1 MGRGAFPLRVSNTW
15 EGVISYVGPHRRF
28 LSGAGRELLSSSCAA
43 ALLAG
48 TSASAVAQDAAPQWG
63 AWGELGAQA
72 GSESSAFLEGFM
84 PIGQDGDSLV
94 FLDMRLDYGENAK
107 GSSSFGLGLRQ
118 VMGADLILGA
128 NAFVDVVRT
137 DNRKVL
143 LGATLGLE
151 AFTSNFDLRINAHVP
166 LSGTA
171 GTGSQVRSTGV
182 TVTNNQ
188 LLETRVRQDDATAL
202 LYGLTGEIG
211 ALFDSPFGDNQRL
224 RAYAGGYFY
233 DRDGFDTEAGGRLGL
248 EYRIDDVLSL
258 TGSRFTLGAELVY
271 DKSDKLDA
279 VASARLRIP
288 LFGGS
293 QAPAT
298 HGARDESRLL
308 DRMDEGVRR
317 DKGIRAGSR
326 QSSTSLAS
334 IPVVNPNTGATYGD
348 IYYATQG
355 GGGTGSFADPTS
367 LSNAI
372 TSAGANGIVV
382 VLGANGDVT
391 TAGVTLQ
398 NGQVLAGGGSTIG
411 VQLSDGST
419 TNFLLSGTAG
429 TIDGDPGVTT
439 VTLADN
445 TLVTGLTLRGGTTV
459 LDGNNVDGATF
470 TNLTITDA
478 TNGISIIG
486 ASNTSMSNL
495 SFSNITGT
503 SILLNNQGAVLSDIT
518 IDGGTNGIVIA
529 NNTGTTTLNNISV
542 SNVSGDALTFTNN
555 SGAIN
560 VNDYSATNTGDDAIV
575 ISGGGTFAFS
585 GTTQI
590 NGLGA
595 GASSDGIDLSGTSNA
610 DLTFGDVDITGVG
623 GGAGLNMAGADASV
637 LMQSLDITGTGVTA
651 SRGVDISGTQ
661 NGRVI
666 NIIDGGNISNVGT
679 GLVLGTN
686 GAAAAAPDAVFNWGG
701 GTIGGTIYGLD
712 GVGVNAANGSYALG
726 TTSFSAPFN
735 FTMSGVPN
743 YFISATATGTG
754 DGSSSTN
761 RASISTAIA
770 AAAGLGTVNF
780 ILVNDGSAIDT
791 SGLTFQLANGQTIN
805 TFGDGR
811 TFSSA
816 GYVIAANITGSNL
829 PSGAVTITD
838 PTGNGAATLTNSSG
852 AVSTIGLANGNAVRN
867 ITIGS
872 AAGTAIS
879 GSGIAGVTIE
889 GVTIGSGGTTA
900 QNGID
905 LNGTSGSVVLTN
917 VSVDAT
923 GTGVSLTNTS
933 GTVTGNNVDIT
944 GSDTL
949 AVTGGDAA
957 ISFNASSSITSS
969 GGTAVSI
976 ASRVGG
982 SFSHFGTVTAN
993 GAGSSGISVSGATGQ
1008 SDVTFGG
1015 LVSLGQTTALGGG
1028 AGVSFDNNGTTST
1041 LAFDGGLQITTSGQT
1056 GLVGTGGGT
1065 LRVSNFAS
1073 ETITT
1078 TGAMALSLTGLNV
1091 QATFDSIDT
1100 SNSNMGSVALRDLDG
1115 SLAVNGGT
1123 LATVASGS
1131 SFNSFQLVQSDG
1143 AATRAF
1149 ELAVDGLTI
1158 THDASFGS
1166 VGPSEHGIV
1175 VATYGDD
1182 SAVVSVSNS
1191 TFATEDSAVR
1201 VTATNQLVTVTNF
1214 ANNTL
1219 LGSATSFDPDFFNN
1233 GVSFE
1238 GVTFDADLG
1247 AAGIQTVN
1255 GGTFASGTP
1264 GLATRNG
1271 VFFLGGNSGSVSFSD
1286 YTVNTVDAGLV
1297 ASYGNNGLT
1306 LNIAGGSIDAGR
1318 VQLESTTGGFDGSIS
1333 LSSMTLTRAT
1343 GVGGSGGFIANNYS
1357 GDFTVTGA
1365 TNISNAELSQDFGAT
1380 GYQRLSTPGALSIS
1394 NSSGD
1399 FTFGDITIG
1408 TQSGTPPA
1416 GTVFT
1421 TGGATVGISLA
1432 GNSGTFTS
1440 TGTVTITDTVED
1452 AIRIADTSGAVAFNQ
1467 VSIVNPRA
1475 DLYPFTGPAL
1485 AGTGREAHSAGVDIS
1500 GTIDDTISFNDLDI
1514 ALNSEETTGIELN
1527 GATLNAAVT
1536 ANDFDVTGNG
1546 SANTIGVDLRGTTG
1560 GSTVRLGDSSATG
1573 ESSSIAGVNT
1583 GVWLDNSTNAIFTF
1597 GDGEDGTDQG
1607 STISA
1612 NTAIDASSAP
1622 TVGSYDFRDVN
1633 FTSGPG
1639 LGFGTGAIYFVDSD
1653 GATGGGDGSGRDAS
1667 NPMTLAAA
1675 EAAAGAGD
1683 IIVLINNGATINV
1696 AGTNGNDTLNLL
1708 DQMQLL
1714 SFGDGAGGSQAITVS
1729 LTVPPTI
1736 LLSASG
1742 ITIADPTG
1750 NGGAVVTST
1759 ATDPLVGLGSA
1770 GNRIAGVILDGGGTV
1785 GTGISGTSSTGLTV
1799 DRSII
1804 RNFTGTGIDIT
1815 TSTGTQV
1822 SNSSFSGNAND
1833 IALGNASGTSL
1844 SNITSTGATGRSI
1857 FFSGSSGTNSL
1868 NNVSIAS
1875 VTGGTGLSF
1884 LNAGGTFTGTNVDIS
1899 GTNGDALYIEGG
1911 DAAYTFDA
1919 ASSIDITSGAAIT
1932 LLNIAGGSLTHAGTV
1947 AANGNGASG
1956 IASFGATGDYSVSF
1970 TGAVDLGTTTAMGGS
1985 GLAVDN
1991 AGQNGVFSFADL
2003 DIDTNGSF
2011 GILMQNGGSLGI
2023 TTGSL
2028 NVTNAQ
2034 GFNLAGSDI
2043 AAGGITLTSFS
2054 NTGAVGAVA
2063 LGMNGFGGGD
2073 FTVTGTTTI
2082 SGTTGSAISM
2092 TSVAANIDLGTVNLT
2107 LAGGDGFLLNGNSGT
2122 LTAGDTTIDMAGG
2135 SGNAFRATNANGN
2148 MTFGNVDVVNL
2159 GAGTGLNLSGGTFD
2173 GQITFATLDITGN
2186 GSAGSKA
2193 IDLTGYVNTKDVVT
2207 TNSSAILN
2215 VQTGIDF
2222 TNANIGAGVRFQYGD
2237 GDATNPGTE
2246 STIDTT
2252 GFAVVTTGMGS
2263 TGEYDLEDVAFGTVL
2278 GTTNTSNLAGPSY
2291 YVVGSNGSTGAGNG
2305 TFLTPGT
2312 IAGAEASGADAI
2324 ILVDNNDDNI
2334 RDVIDVVAQDDG
2346 TFTLADGQVLVSM
2359 VNGETVDLATLGLSG
2374 SGAPASLKLTGIT
2387 SSTQVTA
2394 SGGTID
2400 DVRAILTSSSAN
2412 GTVALA
2418 GSSTIQ
2424 NTTIRN
2430 TGSGDGISASYAANA
2445 TARIRSSQI
2454 DVSSSARSIDIATT
2468 GGATNVE
2475 FSGLDLDGGL
2485 RFDGS
2490 GGGSLSVTSTGINR
2504 VDDTDAEAILL
2515 QDADASLSGLI
2526 IGSSNTGTG
2535 NDVAGA
2541 GIHIVNSNGV
2551 SNTVTLT
2558 DITMGSGGNGDT
2570 TDVAGAGI
2578 DVDSSGS
2585 GVLTLNMT
2593 GTNVI
2598 RSSGQALDV
2607 DETGAGTA
2615 NNVLL
2620 SISNTTFESA
2630 ATGVPTVSITGQ
2642 NVSTVQN
2649 SVQVRAF
2656 AGNTVIGNG
2665 TGGGIRFEKV
2675 DFDSDGAGATV
2686 SAGTLNVGQGTGTR
2700 VSGDGV
2706 AFIDT
2711 TGAIDFT
2718 TLNIY
2723 NDNGTGLLV
2732 DTKTNGL
2739 NTDFTMTGGG
2749 SGTVDTTNGTALFL
2763 DPLTMNLTF
2772 GTVTSTNASGSGVLV
2787 DGGDAVGGGG
2797 NSALTIGT
2805 LNISGS
2811 SDSGVQIIDSSG
2823 DFSFGATTIN
2833 NAGSAGGGLEFTAA
2847 TGDTT
2852 NIAFTGGLDIDTS
2865 TGTGITG
2872 GRTGSGTVNFSVA
2885 ATGTRSINTTTGQ
2898 GMVLSNVNVGAA
2910 GITFANATA
2919 SGTATGNFID
2929 LDTVGGSGTL
2939 RVNNTSALGVSGTG
2953 ISIFSSSADFIF
2965 NQISLG
2971 DINAAGPMTYGLNL
2985 DGNSGSFTTTA
2996 SSIIYYAQA
3005 AGIRIA
3011 NAAST
3016 FSADFQAQI
3025 EASNRNDASY
3035 TAGGDGLV
3043 LTSNNS
3049 SSTINMARFVFTE
3062 FQRAS
3067 GPGGQGIVSNF
3078 GGQVTIG
3085 GGSVSSNNA
3094 MGDGV
3099 ASIDIRNTATNITL
3113 DSVAID
3119 TDDPGE
3125 SGGGIYLQN
3134 NTGSFTLESA
3144 SAFAARNTTGIYASN
3159 AGTVSIGTVSAV
3171 SVTSYGTAALDI
3183 TNTTVNLTLNNV
3195 SAPTSTGRGVRLDGI
3210 SGTVAVNGTLNLN
3223 NSSATGGPAL
3233 DLANLA
3239 SGTSVTFSGTSK
3251 TITSGAND
3259 AIRMNGNDGSSS
3271 VSFTNG
3277 GLVVSTTTGT
3287 GITAAVGGNLSITG
3301 PGNTVSSTG
3310 GGRGVDLNS
3319 TTIGASGITLQSVS
3333 TNGADRAISLVN
3345 TGTSG
3350 TFVITGTGST
3360 DGSGGTLAATTD
3372 TAIWLQNVNDVIFAN
3387 MVVNGSGNHGIR
3399 GQSTVD
3405 LQLVNIDTQGSFGS
3419 SVGQG
3424 TVYMYNAG
3432 GTLTI
3437 LGGTYGGA
3445 SDNTIQIDKTNG
3457 GTLTLAISDATIFA
3471 GDDLTPGLGNDA
3483 LQISVS
3489 GGAINGT
3496 ITNNTFAGAL
3506 ANHIQIIASQSA
3518 NLDLDIGGTGVG
3530 NTFQRHG
3537 SNPTSGGGGVNAAF
3551 TGSGTVALDILD
3563 NDMSAIYSAG
3573 SGVSPIEIQ
3582 TGSLFS
3588 GTLTSQVRNNTIGTS
3603 GVTGSG
3609 AGGSSGFG
3617 GFAMQFGADGGGT
3630 ASYVVSNN
3638 IIHDYNDSG
3647 IKFFQPGGATQ
3658 DVTAVITGN
3667 QVNHTSGAGFPVAG
3681 IEIDAGSGN
3690 TGSMCADI
3698 TGNTVTNSSGF
3709 LVGGIYVTSDS
3720 GHTFN
3725 LVGTPV
3731 GSSTGPA
3738 IASVL
3743 NGTNTL
3749 SPPAVGGNNGTYNIV
3764 AACP

>member
-1 MGRGAFPLRVSNTW
+1 MARDPFSLRVSNTW

-48 TSASAVAQDAAPQWG
+48 TSASAVAQDVAPQWG
-63 AWGELGAQA
+63 AWGEIGAQA

-107 GSSSFGLGLRQ
+107 GSSAFGLGVRQ

-137 DNRKVL
+137 DNRKIL

-188 LLETRVRQDDATAL
+188 LVETRVRQDDATAL

-288 LFGGS
+288 LFAGS
-293 QAPAT
+293 QAPTT

-334 IPVVNPNTGATYGD
+334 IPVVNPNTGSTYGD

-355 GGGTGSFADPTS
+355 GGGTGSFADPAS

-372 TSAGANGIVV
+372 TNAGANGIVV
-382 VLGANGDVT
+382 VLGANGEVT

-445 TLVTGLTLRGGTTV
+445 TLITGLTIRGGTTV

-478 TNGISIIG
+478 TNGISIVG
-486 ASNTSMSNL
+486 ASNTSMSGL
-495 SFSNITGT
+495 SFSNISGT

-575 ISGGGTFAFS
+575 ISGGGTFGFS
-585 GTTQI
+585 GTTEI

-610 DLTFGDVDITGVG
+610 SLTFGDVDITGVG
-623 GGAGLNMAGADASV
+623 GGAGLNMAGADAAV
-637 LMQSLDITGTGVTA
+637 IMQSLDVTGTGVTA

-686 GAAAAAPDAVFNWGG
+686 GASAAAPDAVFNWGG

-735 FTMSGVPN
+735 FTTSGVPN

-811 TFSSA
+811 TFSST

-852 AVSTIGLANGNAVRN
+852 TVSTIGLANGNTVRN
-867 ITIGS
+867 ITLGS

-879 GSGIAGVTIE
+879 GSGIAGLTIE

-905 LNGTSGSVVLTN
+905 LNNTSGSVVLTN
-917 VSVDAT
+917 VSVNAT
-923 GTGVSLTNTS
+923 GTGVSLSNTS

-976 ASRVGG
+976 SSRVGG

-1100 SNSNMGSVALRDLDG
+1100 SNSNMSSVALRNLDG

-1131 SFNSFQLVQSDG
+1131 SFNSFELIQNDG

-1158 THDASFGS
+1158 THDASSGNVS
-1166 VGPSEHGIV
+1166 PSEHGIV
-1175 VATYGDD
+1175 VETDGDD
-1182 SAVVSVSNS
+1182 SAVVSLSNS
-1191 TFATEDSAVR
+1191 TFATEDAAVQVLAANR
-1201 VTATNQLVTVTNF
+1201 LATVTNF

-1219 LGSATSFDPDFFNN
+1219 LGSATSFDPDLFNN
-1233 GVSFE
+1233 GVFFE

-1247 AAGIQTVN
+1247 TAGIQTVN

-1264 GLATRNG
+1264 GLANRNG
-1271 VFFLGGNSGSVSFSD
+1271 LSFSAENSGSISFSD
-1286 YTVNTVDAGLV
+1286 YTVNTVNTGLS
-1297 ASYGNNGLT
+1297 ASGDNGGLT

-1318 VQLESTTGGFDGSIS
+1318 VQLESTTGELDGSIS
-1333 LSSMTLTRAT
+1333 LSSMTLDNENAAL
-1343 GVGGSGGFIANNYS
+1343 GGFRASNYAGS
-1357 GDFTVTGA
+1357 FTVTGA
-1365 TNISNAELSQDFGAT
+1365 TNITYGEQAQDFGGS
-1380 GYQRLSTPGALSIS
+1380 GYFRDLGIFGLSVVT
-1394 NSSGD
+1394 SSGN

-1408 TQSGTPPA
+1408 TESGSAPA
-1416 GTVFT
+1416 GRAYT
-1421 TGGATVGISLA
+1421 TGGSAVGINLA

-1452 AIRIADTSGAVAFNQ
+1452 AIRIADTSGAIAFNQ
-1467 VSIVNPRA
+1467 VAIVNPRA
-1475 DLYPFTGPAL
+1475 ALYPFTGPVV
-1485 AGTGREAHSAGVDIS
+1485 GTAREAHSAGVDIS
-1500 GTIDDTISFNDLDI
+1500 GTIDGTISFNDLDI

-1583 GVWLDNSTNAIFTF
+1583 GVWLNNSTNAIFTF
-1597 GDGEDGTDQG
+1597 GDGEDGTDQL

-1622 TVGSYDFRDVN
+1622 TVGSYDFRDVK

-1683 IIVLINNGATINV
+1683 TIVLINNGATIDV

-1770 GNRIAGVILDGGGTV
+1770 GNRIAGVVFDGGGTV
-1785 GTGISGTSSTGLTV
+1785 GTGLSGTSSTGLTV

-1868 NNVSIAS
+1868 SNVSIAS

-1899 GTNGDALYIEGG
+1899 GTDGDALYIEGG

-1919 ASSIDITSGAAIT
+1919 ASSIDITSGAVVT
-1932 LLNIAGGSLTHAGTV
+1932 LLNIAGGSLAHAGTV

-1956 IASFGATGDYSVSF
+1956 IASAGATGAYSVSF

-1985 GLAVDN
+1985 GLSVN
-1991 AGQNGVFSFADL
+1991 NNGQNGTFSFADL
-2003 DIDTNGSF
+2003 DIDTNGGF

-2028 NVTNAQ
+2028 AVTNAQ
-2034 GFNLAGSDI
+2034 GLNLAGSDI

-2054 NTGAVGAVA
+2054 NTSVGAP
-2063 LGMNGFGGGD
+2063 LSIGMNGVSGGA

-2082 SGTTGSAISM
+2082 SGTTSSAISM
-2092 TSVAANIDLGTVNLT
+2092 TNVGANVDIGTVNLT

-2186 GSAGSKA
+2186 GTAGSKA

-2215 VQTGIDF
+2215 VQTGIDL

-2278 GTTNTSNLAGPSY
+2278 GTTNTSNLSGPTY
-2291 YVVGSNGSTGAGNG
+2291 YVVGTNGSTGAGNG
-2305 TFLTPGT
+2305 TFVTPGT
-2312 IAGAEASGADAI
+2312 ITGAEASGANAI

-2394 SGGTID
+2394 SGGTLD

-2430 TGSGDGISASYAANA
+2430 TGSGDGVSASYSANA

-2468 GGATNVE
+2468 GGASNVE
-2475 FSGLDLDGGL
+2475 FSDLDLDGGL

-2558 DITMGSGGNGDT
+2558 GITIGSGGNGDT
-2570 TDVAGAGI
+2570 SDVAGAGI

-2615 NNVLL
+2615 NNLLL

-2630 ATGVPTVSITGQ
+2630 ATSAPTVFITGQ
-2642 NVSTVQN
+2642 NVSTEQN

-2665 TGGGIRFEKV
+2665 TGGVGGGIVFEKV

-2686 SAGTLNVGQGTGTR
+2686 SAGTLNVGQGTGAR
-2700 VSGDGV
+2700 VAGDGV

-2711 TGAIDFT
+2711 TGAIDFA

-2723 NDNGTGLLV
+2723 NNNGVGLLV
-2732 DTKTNGL
+2732 DTKTNAL

-2749 SGTVDTTNGTALFL
+2749 TGTVDTTNGSALFL
-2763 DPLTMNLTF
+2763 DPLTMNLSF
-2772 GTVTSTNASGSGVLV
+2772 SSVRSTNANGANGFGSGVFI
-2787 DGGDAVGGGG
+2787 DAGNASGGAA
-2797 NSALTIGT
+2797 SQALNIGT
-2805 LNISGS
+2805 LSVTGS
-2811 SDSGVQIIDSSG
+2811 SGAGLRITNSTGT
-2823 DFSFGATTIN
+2823 FNFGATTIN
-2833 NAGSAGGGLEFTAA
+2833 NAGSTGGGVDLDLGASDTTTVNFTGALDIDTSAGTGFDANATSGGALTLNVASSGTQEINTA
-2847 TGDTT
+2847 TGQILRMNDVTIGGTGVSFDTLAASSTVSGDAVRLFDVDGGAFNGGAVSVANTSTAGNGIEISGFSTSTFNFTSATIDGAAGAGILLSGANGAVTFDTVDIDGTGDDGVEIANAHSAVTISGGSIGAT
-2852 NIAFTGGLDIDTS
+2852 NDPAGIAVDINGGSANVTIAANITKTTANDLIEISGRSAGTVTFSGNLSATGAAAGIQVTANNNGTINFSGGTKTLSTGTNTAVSLTNNNGTAINFIGGGLDIDTTS
-2865 TGTGITG
+2865 GAGFLASS
-2872 GRTGSGTVNFSVA
+2872 SGTVTVQGTGNSV
-2885 ATGTRSINTTTGQ
+2885 TTT
-2898 GMVLSNVNVGAA
+2898 
-2910 GITFANATA
+2910 T
-2919 SGTATGNFID
+2919 
-2929 LDTVGGSGTL
+2929 
-2939 RVNNTSALGVSGTG
+2939 
-2953 ISIFSSSADFIF
+2953 
-2965 NQISLG
+2965 
-2971 DINAAGPMTYGLNL
+2971 
-2985 DGNSGSFTTTA
+2985 
-2996 SSIIYYAQA
+2996 
-3005 AGIRIA
+3005 
-3011 NAAST
+3011 
-3016 FSADFQAQI
+3016 
-3025 EASNRNDASY
+3025 
-3035 TAGGDGLV
+3035 
-3043 LTSNNS
+3043 
-3049 SSTINMARFVFTE
+3049 
-3062 FQRAS
+3062 
-3067 GPGGQGIVSNF
+3067 
-3078 GGQVTIG
+3078 
-3085 GGSVSSNNA
+3085 
-3094 MGDGV
+3094 
-3099 ASIDIRNTATNITL
+3099 
-3113 DSVAID
+3113 
-3119 TDDPGE
+3119 
-3125 SGGGIYLQN
+3125 
-3134 NTGSFTLESA
+3134 
-3144 SAFAARNTTGIYASN
+3144 
-3159 AGTVSIGTVSAV
+3159 
-3171 SVTSYGTAALDI
+3171 
-3183 TNTTVNLTLNNV
+3183 
-3195 SAPTSTGRGVRLDGI
+3195 
-3210 SGTVAVNGTLNLN
+3210 
-3223 NSSATGGPAL
+3223 
-3233 DLANLA
+3233 
-3239 SGTSVTFSGTSK
+3239 
-3251 TITSGAND
+3251 
-3259 AIRMNGNDGSSS
+3259 
-3271 VSFTNG
+3271 
-3277 GLVVSTTTGT
+3277 
-3287 GITAAVGGNLSITG
+3287 
-3301 PGNTVSSTG
+3301 
-3310 GGRGVDLNS
+3310 GRGVDLNS
-3319 TTIGASGITLQSVS
+3319 TTIGASDVTFQSVS
-3333 TNGADRAISLVN
+3333 TNGADRAISLIT

-3350 TFVITGTGST
+3350 TFSVTGTGST

-3372 TAIWLQNVNDVIFAN
+3372 TAIWLQNVNDVRFAN

-3399 GQSTVD
+3399 GQSAVD

-3424 TVYMYNAG
+3424 TVYMYDSG

-3437 LGGTYGGA
+3437 SGGTYGGA
-3445 SDNTIQIDKTNG
+3445 FDNTIQIDKTNG

-3471 GDDLTPGLGNDA
+3471 GDDSTPGLGNDA

-3506 ANHIQIIASQSA
+3506 ANHIQIVASQSA

-3573 SGVSPIEIQ
+3573 SGVSPIKIQ
-3582 TGSLFS
+3582 TGGLFS

-3609 AGGSSGFG
+3609 AGGSGGFG
-3617 GFAMQFGADGGGT
+3617 GFAMQFDADGGGT

-3647 IKFFQPGGATQ
+3647 IRFFQPGGATQ

-3698 TGNTVTNSSGF
+3698 TGNTITNSSGS

-3749 SPPAVGGNNGTYNIV
+3749 SPPATGGSNGSYNIV